1 MNKFD
6 IVNQLLIRE
15 GALNPYK
22 ISKLNI
28 FDNKNYEIN

>member
-1 MNKFD
+1 MNSKFKF
-6 IVNQLLIRE
+6 VNSVLMRGGG

-22 ISKLNI
+22 INI